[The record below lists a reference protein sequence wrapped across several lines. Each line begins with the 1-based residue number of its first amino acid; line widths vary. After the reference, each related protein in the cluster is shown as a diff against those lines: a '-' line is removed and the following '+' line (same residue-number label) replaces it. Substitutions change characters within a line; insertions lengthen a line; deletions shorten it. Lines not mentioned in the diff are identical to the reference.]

1 MKVTYLDYVR
11 AFHIYSKR
19 YKLSATVR
27 SLMHAIYGE
36 FNVQMWPEEL
46 SLSDGEMAELAG
58 VKKRDTIH
66 DAKNLLKELGWIDF
80 KRGKNRVSVIRL
92 LAGNLAGKSAGDLAG
107 DAEAEPEIR
116 MREAKTKEQ
125 RQPPGG
131 GAYECREPRYRG
143 DEPWLVGAADSG
155 GTGGV

>member
-1 MKVTYLDYVR
+1 MASYIDYVR

-27 SLMHAIYGE
+27 SLMNGIYGE
-36 FNVQMWPEEL
+36 FNLQMWPEEL

-80 KRGKNRVSVIRL
+80 RRGKNRVSVIRL
-92 LAGNLAGKSAGDLAG
+92 LAGNLAGNLTGNV
-107 DAEAEPEIR
+107 AEEPKTR
-116 MREAKTKEQ
+116 VREAKTKER

-131 GAYECREPRYRG
+131 GGYECKEPCYRG

-155 GTGGV
+155 GAGGV